1 MILGMICAACM
12 TVRSS
17 ANLTLSETGQNYTRD
32 RVGCDRP
39 VLRTV
44 SWSPAGQ
51 QAARDI
57 LHPGFRSLAQS
68 DRTIVREKVTVIGML
83 NQVRT
88 LALWGLD
95 LGSALLRLNRPYVH
109 EARGESTFVFD
120 YFLVNTQS
128 SPPRHVLP
136 RTFYVSLSVYQQS
149 WTICNTRRVPMS
161 EVRLLLLCLS
171 DFE

>member
-1 MILGMICAACM
+1 MICAACM
-12 TVRSS
+12 TVCSS
-17 ANLTLSETGQNYTRD
+17 ASLTLSENRQNYTRD

-39 VLRTV
+39 V

-95 LGSALLRLNRPYVH
+95 LGSALPRLNRPYVH